1 MMTPEEARKKIEAGA
16 ARWRAKVA
24 ANPELA
30 KLSLV
35 LAERTAAERERVDA
49 CFKPINLSVVTPCGT
64 DQQTAE

>member
-1 MMTPEEARKKIEAGA
+1 MMTPARKQVAAGA

-35 LAERTAAERERVDA
+35 LAERTAAERERIAVDA
-49 CFKPINLSVVTPCGT
+49 CFKPLDPSEITWCGP
-64 DQQTAE
+64 DPEGGH